1 MNVRFST
8 HEIRDLLIAWV
19 ALGIAFTLFLQPGL
33 VQSLLQP
40 GGGASPGTFVRALGI
55 SLLTAGVGFLLHE
68 LAHKVVAIRFG
79 QVAEFR
85 ADYGMLFLAI
95 ASALAGFLFA
105 APGAVYHRG
114 MATERENGLIAL
126 AGPVTNVV
134 LGAVFFPIYFFT
146 QDSSTFIAL
155 VGHLGVQINFLL
167 AGFNML
173 PWGPLDGKK
182 VQSWSTIVFVGT
194 FVPFAVLAVFA
205 LFGMGFPRF

>member
-8 HEIRDLLIAWV
+8 HEIRDLLIAWI
-19 ALGIAFTLFLQPGL
+19 ALGIAFTLFLQPEL
-33 VQSLLQP
+33 VQSLIQP

-68 LAHKVVAIRFG
+68 LAHKVMAIRFG

-134 LGAVFFPIYFFT
+134 LGAMFVPIWLVGSDTSFVG
-146 QDSSTFIAL
+146 L

-194 FVPFAVLAVFA
+194 FVPLLLLAVYA
-205 LFGMGFPRF
+205 LLFMPFPRF